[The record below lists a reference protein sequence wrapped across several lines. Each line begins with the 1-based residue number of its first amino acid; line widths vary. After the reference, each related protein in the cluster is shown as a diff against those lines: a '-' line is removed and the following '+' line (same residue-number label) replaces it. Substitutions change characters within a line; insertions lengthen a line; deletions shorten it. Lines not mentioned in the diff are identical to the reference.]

1 MSQHHPEVTKKTSA
15 SASQNCAPLANR
27 SKAPSKAG
35 AAVCAALVALSLT
48 LTGCDLPLLN
58 GYVVLGNGV
67 NTHRV
72 AFWRQKEDY
81 YARFYHSNGRVDAEE
96 REALLAEGE
105 GPSKFDFNSCMDPAM
120 DIMSVCSGRG
130 HCMPFDRDVANP
142 ILFCECNPG
151 WGGPECRTHRKSQ
164 AIAWTLSIFLGPLGA
179 DEMYLGWP
187 IPAVLKLTV
196 TTCAFCI
203 LYLGHSIIAGIVL
216 LLIPWL
222 FDVVRIGSTPV
233 RAFTYHCAADL
244 PRWTFVLVT
253 VTFFSFI
260 ALALG
265 LKMISQTVGHRRFE
279 ANLVKNYG
287 ASSRVMKHYV
297 V

>member
-27 SKAPSKAG
+27 SKAPPKAG

-67 NTHRV
+67 SQHRV
-72 AFWRQKEDY
+72 PFWRQKTDY
-81 YARFYHSNGRVDAEE
+81 FARFAHSSGPRD
-96 REALLAEGE
+96 EGE

-120 DIMSVCSGRG
+120 DMMSVCSGRG

-164 AIAWTLSIFLGPLGA
+164 TIAWTLSIFLGPFGA

-187 IPAVLKLTV
+187 IPAVLKLMV
-196 TTCAFCI
+196 TTCAVCI
-203 LYLGHSIIAGIVL
+203 FFLGHLIVGTVL
-216 LLIPWL
+216 LLMPWL

-233 RAFTYHCAADL
+233 RAFTYHCTADL

-265 LKMISQTVGHRRFE
+265 LTMISKTVGHRRFE
-279 ANLVKNYG
+279 SNLVKNYG
-287 ASSRVMKHYV
+287 AMSRVMKHYV